1 MRHRIRRLAAFI
13 CCICILVPALFVTAN
28 GAENT
33 GAVNKK
39 DVIRLGYAESEEYG
53 SFTQLLLDISKKL
66 IDEGSIDPKLL
77 LKYGNADFEVKFREG
92 DTLAL
97 WNAMCDANRPDGRY
111 QLTRDAFF
119 NFDEMDESEYPAVV
133 NRDDVDIML
142 SMGTVSGVY
151 LAEHEETNK
160 YMNMYSGDPIGSGIV
175 KSETERTNIN
185 GFATVDT
192 TPYIRQI
199 DTGYKFLKF
208 KKLGVV
214 YEDSEEAYSYSAI
227 DVIEKKAEEYGFEVV
242 YEYVDEPV
250 GSGDYDRYYSE
261 LKEAYRSLA
270 DQGIDCLYITIASI
284 DYEDKMQEL
293 LDDAI
298 IPAGIMTLA
307 QDDFMPLPY
316 GALFGVTINDCNET
330 AAHVFSQIRA
340 YAEEGVPFE
349 ELDMICET
357 TPRIGVN
364 YTTAKKIGFKVG
376 FENLQMVDRVFR

>member
-33 GAVNKK
+33 SAENKK

-270 DQGIDCLYITIASI
+270 DQG
-284 DYEDKMQEL
+284 
-293 LDDAI
+293 
-298 IPAGIMTLA
+298 
-307 QDDFMPLPY
+307 
-316 GALFGVTINDCNET
+316 
-330 AAHVFSQIRA
+330 
-340 YAEEGVPFE
+340 
-349 ELDMICET
+349 
-357 TPRIGVN
+357 
-364 YTTAKKIGFKVG
+364 
-376 FENLQMVDRVFR
+376 